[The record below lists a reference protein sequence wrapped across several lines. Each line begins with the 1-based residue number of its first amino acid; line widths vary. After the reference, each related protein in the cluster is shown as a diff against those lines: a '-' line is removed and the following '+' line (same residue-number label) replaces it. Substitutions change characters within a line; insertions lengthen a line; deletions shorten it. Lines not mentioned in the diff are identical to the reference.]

1 MKKKILACALV
12 VICLS
17 IVAYGT
23 VAYYTYED
31 TATNVITAGNVRIE
45 LEELAIL
52 VEGGAPVPFNNPND
66 VVPGTSVSKIVQV
79 KNTGVSAAW
88 VRLDLSKEIM
98 LADGVDGEIDL
109 SLVSYEINDKFWAEQ
124 DGWFYYLSPLA
135 PGATTEPIFTDV
147 SFSALMGNMYQQSK
161 SIINITAH
169 ATQTVHNGESVFEAA
184 GWPTA
189 E

>member
-12 VICLS
+12 FICLS

-31 TATNVITAGNVRIE
+31 TATNVITAGNVRVE

-79 KNTGVSAAW
+79 KNTGYAAAW

-109 SLVSYEINDKFWAEQ
+109 SLVSYEINDEFWAEQ
-124 DGWFYYLSPLA
+124 DGWFYYLKPLA
-135 PGATTEPIFTDV
+135 PGATTEPIFTEV
-147 SFSALMGNMYQQSK
+147 SFAANMSNIYQKSQSK
-161 SIINITAH
+161 IHVLAH
-169 ATQTVHNGESVFEAA
+169 AVQQVHNGETVFEAA